1 MGYITSQG
9 SNLNTML
16 AIKPSAST
24 VVGQIIRGATSQSA
38 DLIEF
43 QDSSANVLSKVDA
56 SGNLTAASFIKTG
69 GTSSQYLMA
78 DGSTSSGGSG
88 GSSITYSTTAP
99 SSPTAGQMWVDSNT
113 GIEYTYVTDP
123 NTSQW
128 VELGP
133 TGQTGPTGATGPS
146 GGVFATTVSATA
158 PTSPSQNDIWINTNT
173 GIYYTYINDGTS
185 SQWVEFSYGG
195 IGIQGPTGP
204 TSTTPGPRGQ
214 STMPYARQGTLTVTN
229 GVSRFYFPYSA
240 TILGVS
246 AAINT
251 PAVGANII
259 IDVKKNGTTIFTT
272 QANRP
277 TIIAGAYATASEV
290 TNMDITSI
298 ASGDYVT
305 IDINQ
310 VGTTTAGS
318 DLTVFVRYQ

>member
-1 MGYITSQG
+1 MTTVNKNFKVKNGLQVDSLTTSGYLVNDATGVVTSVSTIPNSGLTNSQITINGTAVSLGG
-9 SNLNTML
+9 S
-16 AIKPSAST
+16 IT
-24 VVGQIIRGATSQSA
+24 V
-38 DLIEF
+38 
-43 QDSSANVLSKVDA
+43 
-56 SGNLTAASFIKTG
+56 
-69 GTSSQYLMA
+69 
-78 DGSTSSGGSG
+78 SGGSG
-88 GSSITYSTTAP
+88 GGVTITYDTTAP
-99 SSPTAGQMWVDSNT
+99 ISPAVKDIWIDANT
-113 GIEYTYVTDP
+113 GIEYTYVADA

-128 VELGP
+128 VEFGP

-146 GGVFATTVSATA
+146 GGVFATTVSSTA
-158 PTSPSQNDIWINTNT
+158 PTSPAQNDIWIDSTT
-173 GIYYTYINDGTS
+173 GIYYTYISDGTS

-214 STMPYARQGTLTVTN
+214 STIPYARQGALTVTN

-240 TILGVS
+240 TILGIS

-251 PAVGANII
+251 PAIGANII

-272 QANRP
+272 SANKP

-298 ASGDYVT
+298 ATGDYVT

-310 VGTTTAGS
+310 IGTTTAGS